1 MSCRCVSSQ
10 ALISQRWSLST
21 RQGIFLSRVLGP
33 RPAQNPNTD
42 AESVDQG
49 GSYRYRGYAA
59 NNAFHPGRYFR
70 TNQSYQQRRWPGT
83 FGQNQRGP
91 GAQYPVGQSDGASGP
106 GGQFHQKPKVITIVR
121 NGPKPRS
128 NVKILLNRRSVQSYE
143 QLVTDI
149 SEAFGPKHR
158 HAKIRKLFSV
168 RGKEVHGIS
177 DFFRDDDCFIAV
189 SVGEANPSD
198 ADVGELLEELFP
210 EGNYAKVFQR
220 EWEKNQRRSRRS
232 VAGSLKSNRD
242 AVNTNATKYSSSND
256 NNNNANLQTGSHVPD
271 KRDSGFDSS
280 DASTNRSEPDGP
292 SGAVTDRRGAQH
304 RPRRKMWRG
313 EPEGG
318 VNNNNTAPSEAGT
331 CSPQQPQQQG
341 YYLLKKMEKERMKV
355 ANEERERAKR
365 RAQKMVE
372 AERRAAEEE
381 KRKRG
386 LVPVR
391 NMDNPFKRVED
402 PRDKEREEAVRRK
415 KEEERRRREEERLE
429 QEKKERER
437 EEREQAEKAARER
450 MAQAEQK
457 EKESQDKEKERME
470 QEERER
476 KKKEKEE
483 RAQRKADKPGKAK
496 EAPPPVQSE
505 TSPAP
510 KPDAQT
516 KDTERDMD
524 TSAAAVPAVAE
535 SANNEAKEDLDIT
548 DGPNTTVPAATAPPV
563 AKDNGNTRQQQKEK
577 RRQERE
583 EKQQRKRAKTKI
595 VRKTKEERQVSS
607 DDFIFERYD
616 LGRKLGD
623 GNFAVVR
630 QSRKKETGQEFAVK
644 VIDKAKL
651 KGKEHMVEN
660 EIDIMKDCNH
670 TNIVRLFE
678 EYETAERI
686 YLVMELVKGGDLFD
700 AITQSVK
707 FGEPESALM
716 VKDLCNALYYMHS
729 RSIVHRD
736 LKPENLLVHRNKD
749 GSITLKLAD
758 FGLAMEVKELIY
770 TVCGT
775 PTYVAP
781 EILTEIDLKAP
792 KLGFPPSPHPLSCRN
807 QILKTLCV
815 CLLAQVHRNKD
826 GSITLKLADFGLAM
840 EVKEL
845 IYTVCGT
852 PTYVAPE
859 ILTEIGYGLEV
870 DMWAVGVITYILLC
884 GFPPFRSPDRNQTE
898 LFEFIKAGEYEFLSP
913 YWDSTSRSAKDLIS
927 RLLIVDRRKRYT
939 SVDVLS
945 HRWVVSCGQP
955 DLLPAGAANLDGAC
969 KKVRRE
975 LEEQAKVNYDSYQR
989 LKAEKK
995 RERIKGE
1002 E

>member
-1 MSCRCVSSQ
+1 
-10 ALISQRWSLST
+10 
-21 RQGIFLSRVLGP
+21 
-33 RPAQNPNTD
+33 
-42 AESVDQG
+42 
-49 GSYRYRGYAA
+49 
-59 NNAFHPGRYFR
+59 
-70 TNQSYQQRRWPGT
+70 
-83 FGQNQRGP
+83 
-91 GAQYPVGQSDGASGP
+91 
-106 GGQFHQKPKVITIVR
+106 KPKVITIVR
-121 NGPKPRS
+121 SGPKPRA

-158 HAKIRKLFSV
+158 HAKIRRLFSV

-198 ADVGELLEELFP
+198 ADVGELLEEIFP

-242 AVNTNATKYSSSND
+242 AVNTNAAMGKY
-256 NNNNANLQTGSHVPD
+256 
-271 KRDSGFDSS
+271 
-280 DASTNRSEPDGP
+280 
-292 SGAVTDRRGAQH
+292 
-304 RPRRKMWRG
+304 
-313 EPEGG
+313 
-318 VNNNNTAPSEAGT
+318 
-331 CSPQQPQQQG
+331 
-341 YYLLKKMEKERMKV
+341 
-355 ANEERERAKR
+355 
-365 RAQKMVE
+365 E
-372 AERRAAEEE
+372 AERRAAEDE

-386 LVPVR
+386 LVPPR
-391 NMDNPFKRVED
+391 NMENPFKKTED
-402 PRDKEREEAVRRK
+402 PRDKEREEAARRK
-415 KEEERRRREEERLE
+415 REEERRRREEERME
-429 QEKKERER
+429 QEKKEKER
-437 EEREQAEKAARER
+437 EEREQAERAARER
-450 MAQAEQK
+450 MQQAEQK
-457 EKESQDKEKERME
+457 EKEAQEKDRLE
-470 QEERER
+470 QEERDR
-476 KKKEKEE
+476 KKKEKDDK
-483 RAQRKADKPGKAK
+483 AQRKAEKASKAK
-496 EAPPPVQSE
+496 DGASGQNDA
-505 TSPAP
+505 SPGQKQDA
-510 KPDAQT
+510 AQT
-516 KDTERDMD
+516 KDKQRESDATTAAPE
-524 TSAAAVPAVAE
+524 TSEPATAAAAAAAE
-535 SANNEAKEDLDIT
+535 DAEMSEAAA
-548 DGPNTTVPAATAPPV
+548 TTAAATAPV
-563 AKDNGNTRQQQKEK
+563 AAAAAAAKDQAASQRQQQKEK

-595 VRKTKEERQVSS
+595 VRKTKEERQVAS
-607 DDFIFERYD
+607 DDYILERYD

-670 TNIVRLFE
+670 ANIVRLFE

-686 YLVMELVKGGDLFD
+686 YLVMELVKWVSHFKPLGL
-700 AITQSVK
+700 
-707 FGEPESALM
+707 SALM

-781 EILTEIDLKAP
+781 EILTE
-792 KLGFPPSPHPLSCRN
+792 
-807 QILKTLCV
+807 V
-815 CLLAQVHRNKD
+815 
-826 GSITLKLADFGLAM
+826 
-840 EVKEL
+840 
-845 IYTVCGT
+845 
-852 PTYVAPE
+852 
-859 ILTEIGYGLEV
+859 GYGLEV

-913 YWDSTSRSAKDLIS
+913 YWDSTSKSAKDLIS
-927 RLLIVDRRKRYT
+927 RLLIVDRRKRFT

-945 HRWVVSCGQP
+945 HKWVVSNGQP
-955 DLLPAGAANLDGAC
+955 ETVPDGAPSLDAAC
-969 KKVRRE
+969 KKTRRE
-975 LEEQAKVNYDSYQR
+975 LEDQAKVNYDSYQR
-989 LKAEKK
+989 HKAEKRK
-995 RERIKGE
+995 ERERIRGE